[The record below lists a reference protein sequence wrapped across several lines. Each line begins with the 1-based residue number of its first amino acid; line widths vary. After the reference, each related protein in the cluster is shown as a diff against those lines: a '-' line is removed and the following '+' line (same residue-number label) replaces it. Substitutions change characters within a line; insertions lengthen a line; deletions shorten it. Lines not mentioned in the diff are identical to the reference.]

1 MDILGID
8 GIIYKGR
15 LNSQA
20 TSGTATQGKDF
31 PGTKCPQPS
40 AQHAMEKVRRNPK
53 YGSQYVSPYSCA
65 AMRTRTVSAGRWAAS
80 AGGSRMAGV

>member
-1 MDILGID
+1 VDILGID

-31 PGTKCPQPS
+31 PGRGAALGTVLAPARASS
-40 AQHAMEKVRRNPK
+40 A
-53 YGSQYVSPYSCA
+53 
-65 AMRTRTVSAGRWAAS
+65 
-80 AGGSRMAGV
+80 